1 MGQKTVTWDKSGQL
15 YHELEDNGTAVDF
28 IRYYYRVS
36 DLAVVYIHQYIYD
49 EDDEEY
55 LLYEIPNGFVAS
67 SFTDADFIV
76 SKCAAGE
83 SSF

>member
-1 MGQKTVTWDKSGQL
+1 MPWDESGQL
-15 YHELEDNGTAVDF
+15 YHELEYPPEPSYDF

-36 DLAVVYIHQYIYD
+36 DLAVVYIHQYIYHP
-49 EDDEEY
+49 DDEEY
-55 LLYEIPNGFVAS
+55 YLYKIPNGFVAS